1 MSKPCIVCSECNSTL
16 IKVEDQLSVVRC
28 RNCGLVYADDQ
39 RGDQVEFQARHYEDL
54 YGDSD
59 GHGEP
64 ESRKILFAKF
74 LRTGRGKRLLRGKK
88 NILDIGCGRGFF
100 LHLLSKFGDK
110 ELYGVDTSENA
121 IQFLG
126 KAQGINGFAGALED
140 AGFRDD
146 HFDLITLWDVLEH
159 VPEPRFMLAE
169 IRRVLRRGGK
179 VFIRVPNAHYL
190 LLKYYV
196 WEKLLGKEK
205 CFIPRFHYYNFSPGN
220 LRRILREEGFGQI
233 DIRPGMPEIYGP
245 LVRRVVHRVLYGL
258 SLFIFM
264 VIRKVTFT
272 CFMIEAEA
280 VR

>member
-1 MSKPCIVCSECNSTL
+1 MSKPCIICSEWDISL
-16 IKVEDQLSVVRC
+16 IKVEDQLPVVRC
-28 RNCGLVYADDQ
+28 RNCGLVYTNDQ
-39 RGDQVEFQARHYEDL
+39 ERDEVEFQARHYEDL
-54 YGDSD
+54 YADSD
-59 GHGEP
+59 GHDEH

-74 LRTGRGKRLLRGKK
+74 LRTERGKRLLRGKR
-88 NILDIGCGRGFF
+88 NVLDIGCGRGFF
-100 LHLLSKFGDK
+100 LQLLSKSEDK

-126 KAQGINGFAGALED
+126 KTHGIKGFAGALEGAD
-140 AGFRDD
+140 FRDD
-146 HFDLITLWDVLEH
+146 YFDLITLWDVLEH

-190 LLKYYV
+190 LLKHYV

-220 LRRILREEGFGQI
+220 LRRILREEGFGRI

-264 VIRKVTFT
+264 VMRKVAFT

-280 VR
+280 VK